1 MILKEIAIH
10 NFRSYYG
17 HNNLFELSPGLTLIL
32 GDNGD
37 GKTTFFEALEWLFYT
52 ASEDKA
58 LSNVSEKRKSEM
70 IPDEDDIVSV
80 SIRFDHD
87 GEKEL
92 IKQFHFKKLENG
104 SFTTYDYKFVGI
116 ENIGSERIS
125 QDGKRLLERCFDTV
139 IRKYCLFKGE
149 SELNIFNGEAALS
162 SLVDTFSDVRKF
174 KLYVDLITDFE
185 TKAQTVVEK
194 EMRNDQKAARRAKE
208 IESELRRVKT
218 DIIEDK
224 NELRIQNQ
232 AIIDF
237 GSRLEVL
244 ERNQGACEQYQD
256 IKKRIEKKKDEMFR
270 TKAHTDVDYNASLLD
285 DYWILR
291 PFAPI
296 LDEFSAKVSKLSRE
310 KRKLDNEDIARR
322 ASVAAKHD
330 VVVEIQKLANGA
342 TPLPWNLPDKAT
354 MQEMIDEEVCKVCG
368 RPAPKGSDAYN
379 FMVERLNTYLNKIEE
394 EANKRITKKEDK
406 PLFNNEYIE
415 ELHSRSIRMGGENE
429 KWVRQIATE
438 IADRLSFIQKRKND
452 LEKIKK
458 ELQEAEDE
466 KTRLLVQSQDLTE
479 DMLEVSFA
487 DFKGFS
493 EQKNRAELKVQEL
506 TISLDILEKRKK
518 ELEDEYETLE
528 TENTSVKLYQ
538 RVHTALR
545 KIMDA
550 FIRAKEKNVDDF
562 LNMLETSANHY
573 MEILNQNDFRGLVKI
588 IRKMNNGSA
597 EIRLY
602 SSNGTPILK
611 PGGAQK
617 TTMYMSVLF
626 AISSITTLKRE
637 EDYPLIFDAPTSS
650 FGDVKEDVFY
660 NIIDKIDKQCIIVTK
675 DLLVKDAMTEKAI
688 LKQDK
693 IDELTCSVYR
703 IQKAEGFDVLDLS
716 TIQTEICKIK

>member
-1 MILKEIAIH
+1 MILKEIEIH

-17 HNNLFELSPGLTLIL
+17 HNNLFELAPGLTLIL

-52 ASEDKA
+52 ATEDKA
-58 LSNVSEKRKSEM
+58 DSNISEKRKSEM
-70 IPDEDDIVSV
+70 ASNEDDIVSV
-80 SIRFDHD
+80 SMKFDHD

-92 IKQFHFKKLENG
+92 IKQFRFKKLDNG
-104 SFTTYDYKFVGI
+104 GFATYDYKFVGV
-116 ENIGSERIS
+116 ENIGSERIP

-174 KLYVDLITDFE
+174 KSYVDLTVEFE
-185 TKAQTVVEK
+185 NKAQAVVEK
-194 EMRNDQKAARRAKE
+194 EMRLDQKAARHAHE
-208 IESELRRVKT
+208 LESELRKVKA
-218 DIIEDK
+218 DISDVK
-224 NELRIQNQ
+224 NELKIQNQ
-232 AIIDF
+232 AILDF

-256 IKKRIEKKKDEMFR
+256 IKKRIEKKKNEMFR
-270 TKAHTDVDYNASLLD
+270 IKAYTDVDYNASLLD

-291 PFAPI
+291 SFSPV
-296 LDEFSAKVSKLSRE
+296 LEEFSTKVSKLSRE
-310 KRKLDNEDIARR
+310 KRKLDKEDVARR
-322 ASVAAKHD
+322 ATDIAKRD
-330 VVVEIQKLANGA
+330 VVIEIQKLANGA

-368 RPAPKGSDAYN
+368 RPAPKGSEAYN
-379 FMVERLNTYLNKIEE
+379 FMVEKLNSYLRKVEE
-394 EANKRITKKEDK
+394 ETHKHLKEKEDK
-406 PLFNNEYIE
+406 PLFTNEYID
-415 ELHSRSIRMGGENE
+415 ELHNRSIHLGGENE

-438 IADRLSFIQKRKND
+438 IADRLSFVQKRKDD
-452 LEKIKK
+452 LEKIKN

-466 KTRLLVQSQDLTE
+466 KTRLLVQSQGLTE
-479 DMLEVSFA
+479 DMLEISFT
-487 DFKGFS
+487 DFKGFTD
-493 EQKNRAELKVQEL
+493 QKNRAELKAQEL
-506 TISLDILEKRKK
+506 TIALEILEKRKK
-518 ELEDEYETLE
+518 ELEDEYESLE

-538 RVHTALR
+538 RVHTAMR
-545 KIMDA
+545 KIMEA
-550 FIRAKEKNVDDF
+550 FSRAKEKNIDEF
-562 LNMLETSANHY
+562 LNMLEERANHY

-588 IRKMNNGSA
+588 VRKVNGTA

-626 AISSITTLKRE
+626 AISNITTLKRE

-675 DLLVKDAMTEKAI
+675 DLLVKDAVTEKAV
-688 LKQDK
+688 LKQEK
-693 IDELTCSVYR
+693 VNGLTCSVYR
-703 IQKAEGFDVLDLS
+703 IQKEEGFDVLDLS
-716 TIQTEICKIK
+716 TIQTNIYKIK